1 MLPGATYGIGPP
13 SPHPHLALLSWTLL
27 GVVLTTAPLALRR
40 ACPTTAFGVILV
52 ASFAVTGSS
61 TATAIK
67 VAAVIFAAY
76 SAVAYSRYRRATLH
90 GLFLVAVVVTAAYP
104 EATAQVPEP
113 NTPLLVQLPTAAAG
127 VHDAHVAGTGLPTPP
142 NACD

>member
-52 ASFAVTGSS
+52 AFIATRSYS
-61 TATAIK
+61 TVIT

-142 NACD
+142 NACA